1 MIAWRMDSI
10 CFQKLTDIPVFSDGY
25 SLVGNSVAN
34 DGSLLFLSID
44 QTGTDAVR
52 ESYASGIGIFP
63 KTRMKEAKRFHLSI
77 WRATSPHLTIDLPEL
92 DLTFPLVDIFP
103 DGRILV
109 VGPRCSWRGDEDY
122 DLNAVFDPK
131 TAKVSRIL
139 LGDGINSAY
148 VDALGRVWVAYG
160 DEGIFGNFGWGG
172 PGPTPVGAAGLV
184 CFAETG
190 EKIWEYPTT
199 NGMMADCYALNV
211 SGSEATIFSYTVFP
225 ICRVS
230 SKFELSYWRTEL
242 SGCHEFAISRSAALF
257 SGQYNDPPDAAY
269 LGRFEKDGHMYTRQ
283 VRLLLPDG
291 SRLPKGQLLGRGK
304 HLYFF
309 DALSAYRASL
319 D

>member
-1 MIAWRMDSI
+1 MDLI
-10 CFQKLTDIPVFSDGY
+10 RFQKLTDMPVPSGGY
-25 SLVGNSVAN
+25 SLVANSVAN
-34 DGSLLFLSID
+34 DGSVLFLSIE

-52 ESYASGIGIFP
+52 ETYASGIGIFP

-77 WRATSPHLTIDLPEL
+77 WRANSPLQTIPLPEL
-92 DLTFPLVDIFP
+92 DLTFPLVDMFP

-109 VGPRCSWRGDEDY
+109 VGRRCSWRGNGDY
-122 DLNAVFDPK
+122 DLNGAVFDPK

-148 VDALGRVWVAYG
+148 VDALGRIWVAYG

-190 EKIWEYPTT
+190 EKIWEYPA
-199 NGMMADCYALNV
+199 NSDGMMADCYALNV
-211 SGSEATIFSYTVFP
+211 SGSEASIFFYTDFP
-225 ICRVS
+225 ICRIS
-230 SKFELSYWRTEL
+230 NKFELSYWKTGL
-242 SGCHEFAISRSAALF
+242 SGCHEFAITSDAALL

-269 LGRFEKDGHMYTRQ
+269 LGRLEMDGHMNVRQ
-283 VRLLLPDG
+283 VRLLLPDDTH
-291 SRLPKGQLLGRGK
+291 LPKGQLLGRGK

-309 DALSAYRASL
+309 DALSVYRATL
-319 D
+319 N